1 MLIPAERRLET
12 AGLLER
18 AVAGDLAAFEDIV
31 RMHEKQVLNTAWR
44 LLGSLEDAQDTAQEA
59 FLRLFS
65 NLKRLD
71 DVRQV
76 RPWLYRV
83 TVNLC
88 FDHRR
93 RNRNFPGEG
102 LGGLE
107 AATPGLDPEITWLA
121 QERRAILERGLAT
134 LPEKERAAVV
144 LRDVEGLD
152 TREVAEILGSSETT
166 VRSQICV
173 ARAKLRKF
181 VLRRK
186 P

>member
-1 MLIPAERRLET
+1 VHATQIMTIPADHRLE
-12 AGLLER
+12 A
-18 AVAGDLAAFEDIV
+18 AGDLAAFEEIV

-44 LLGSLEDAQDTAQEA
+44 LLGRLEDAQDVAQEA

-65 NLKRLD
+65 NLKKLD
-71 DVRQV
+71 DVRQI

-88 FDHRR
+88 YDHRR
-93 RNRNFPGEG
+93 RGRNSASDSLTGQ
-102 LGGLE
+102 E
-107 AATPGLDPEITWLA
+107 AASPGLDPEFTWLA
-121 QERRAILERGLAT
+121 QERKVLLERGLAT

-181 VLRRK
+181 VLRSRT
-186 P
+186 